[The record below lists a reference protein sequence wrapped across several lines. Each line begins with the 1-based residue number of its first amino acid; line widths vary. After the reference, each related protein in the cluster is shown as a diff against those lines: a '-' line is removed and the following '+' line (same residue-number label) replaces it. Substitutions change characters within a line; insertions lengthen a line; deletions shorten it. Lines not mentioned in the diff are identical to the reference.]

1 MISMGA
7 LRRHVI
13 AAQGYAGRRRTAGVA
28 DVEATIRRL
37 GAVQLDSIST
47 VDRSHRLTLASRIG
61 SYPAGAEN
69 ELLAGGRVF
78 EYWAH
83 EACLLTTD
91 RWPMWKRRMDE
102 FQVHPWW
109 GDVVAEKPELADLVL
124 GEIRE
129 RGPLGSRHFEGAR
142 TAGGMWNL
150 KPAKTMLDTL
160 WTAGRL
166 AVAGRQGF
174 QRLYDLSERVI
185 PPEYLLAPTPTE
197 REFLREVTVWAV
209 TARGAL
215 TESGVVEHARLK
227 GGVARIR
234 PHVDALVR
242 EGLLDRHEVDDGG
255 APVLVPAGTSFDAAP
270 TAAVLISPF
279 DNLLWDRPFARRV
292 IGFDHLIEV
301 YKPQPQRRYGYYVLP
316 LVSGDRIIGR
326 ADLKADRKAGSLR
339 LQAYHPERGFR
350 STQPL
355 ERALDRLARTL
366 GLAVA

>member
-1 MISMGA
+1 M
-7 LRRHVI
+7 
-13 AAQGYAGRRRTAGVA
+13 
-28 DVEATIRRL
+28 
-37 GAVQLDSIST
+37 
-47 VDRSHRLTLASRIG
+47 
-61 SYPAGAEN
+61 
-69 ELLAGGRVF
+69 
-78 EYWAH
+78 
-83 EACLLTTD
+83 
-91 RWPMWKRRMDE
+91 
-102 FQVHPWW
+102 
-109 GDVVAEKPELADLVL
+109 L

-160 WTAGRL
+160 WTSGVL

-185 PPEYLLAPTPTE
+185 PAEYLEAPIPTE
-197 REFLREVTVWAV
+197 QEFLREVTVWAV

-301 YKPQPQRRYGYYVLP
+301 YKPATRAPVRLLRAAAGGGRQDRRPGRSQSRPQGGLHPASGLP
-316 LVSGDRIIGR
+316 PRARLSQLPSRWSG
-326 ADLKADRKAGSLR
+326 
-339 LQAYHPERGFR
+339 R
-350 STQPL
+350 STGWH
-355 ERALDRLARTL
+355 ARW
-366 GLAVA
+366 A